1 MIPPLARKVPKD
13 IGISFQSAALDVGER
28 AFAYARA
35 SGIIGKSFIGKRLF
49 ALKKVAS
56 LKDLERIVFPPDMH
70 RDLPGR
76 ELLVDLEQRIS
87 QRSMKHMLSVV
98 GAYVKPPELLVRL
111 IRSSEYADLKSCLYH
126 IAAGKKEL
134 PAVTDIG
141 RFKTIRFDAYPDL
154 KAMISGTE
162 FDFLLEKDLSSLQLP
177 SFDMAPL
184 EAELDLRYYSRL
196 IRGLYRL
203 SEDDRHLAEIILAEE
218 ISLRNCVWAL
228 RLRTYFKK
236 KTEETRNYLM
246 DIAMRHNASTYGLE
260 VIPGDVHPRMAAS
273 VAAKPSKNTS
283 LSVDAKESLEFPLD
297 DRAAWKSWRWES
309 LLNPQDPGEGW
320 VANPRYFQNAA
331 SLYIYHLAMHC
342 HMRMPLSVSTPFC
355 FIKIKQFEE
364 NLLTSLAEGLALG
377 MTGSDVY
384 SMLEVTS

>member
-1 MIPPLARKVPKD
+1 MAALARKAPKD
-13 IGISFQSAALDVGER
+13 TKVYFQSAALDAGER

-35 SGIIGKSFIGKRLF
+35 SGIIGKSFIGKKIF

-56 LKDLERIVFPPDMH
+56 LKDLEKMLFPPDMW
-70 RDLPGR
+70 RDLPSR
-76 ELLVDLEQRIS
+76 EFLVDLEQRIA
-87 QRSMKHMLSVV
+87 QRSVKHMVSVV
-98 GAYVKPPELLVRL
+98 GAYIKPLELLVRL
-111 IRSSEYADLKSCLYH
+111 IRSSEYSDLKSCLYH
-126 IAAGKKEL
+126 LASGKKEL
-134 PAVTDIG
+134 PMITNIG
-141 RFKTIRFDAYPDL
+141 RFKTIRFEEFPDL
-154 KAMISGTE
+154 KAMIGGTE
-162 FDFLLEKDLSSLQLP
+162 FDFLLAKDLSMIQSA
-177 SFDMAPL
+177 SFDMAPI
-184 EAELDLRYYSRL
+184 EAELDQLYYSRL

-218 ISLRNCVWAL
+218 ISLRNCVWAM
-228 RLRTYFKK
+228 RMRTYFNKK
-236 KTEETRNYLM
+236 ADETEAYLM

-273 VAAKPSKNTS
+273 LAVRPSKNPS
-283 LSVDAKESLEFPLD
+283 LSEDARESLAFPLD
-297 DRAAWKSWRWES
+297 DREAWKGWRWES
-309 LLNPQDPGEGW
+309 LLNPEEPGEGW

-364 NLLTSLAEGLALG
+364 DLLTSLAEGLALG

-384 SMLEVTS
+384 GMLEVTA